1 MWWCVLA
8 AAAALKLPNRSLL
21 YGNLRHEGNSRLGA
35 CHHHHHHHHQTIVCL
50 ESVQSAVTADF
61 AYQRHFCSMQI
72 IRMKLCKM
80 VNAFFFSLITIA
92 FFCTFFFVR
101 LISSIMCVL
110 EVYFWCS
117 SDITTVHCRGV
128 STVIELHCHCCF
140 TWTAFRQAKKS
151 NNLCPYLNTLEPLTQ
166 FG

>member
-1 MWWCVLA
+1 MRVSSSSIKITKPLTFVEG
-8 AAAALKLPNRSLL
+8 K
-21 YGNLRHEGNSRLGA
+21 LRHEGNCRLGA
-35 CHHHHHHHHQTIVCL
+35 CHHHHHHHHHHQTIVCL

-80 VNAFFFSLITIA
+80 VNAIFFSLITIA

-117 SDITTVHCRGV
+117 SDITTVHCRCV
-128 STVIELHCHCCF
+128 SILWSNCTATAASHELLLGKLRKVIIF
-140 TWTAFRQAKKS
+140 V
-151 NNLCPYLNTLEPLTQ
+151 PI
-166 FG
+166 